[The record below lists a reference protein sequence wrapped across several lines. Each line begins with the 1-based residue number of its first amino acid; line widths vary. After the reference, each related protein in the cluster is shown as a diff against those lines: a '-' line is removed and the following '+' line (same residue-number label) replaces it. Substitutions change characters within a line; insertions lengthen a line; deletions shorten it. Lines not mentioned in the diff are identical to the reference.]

1 MKILQLFKQD
11 VYYMCVMFSDK
22 MAQDEVQGTVE
33 TVCKDLRQMRACLM
47 CSLVKVF
54 DQVT

>member
-1 MKILQLFKQD
+1 
-11 VYYMCVMFSDK
+11 MCVMFSDK